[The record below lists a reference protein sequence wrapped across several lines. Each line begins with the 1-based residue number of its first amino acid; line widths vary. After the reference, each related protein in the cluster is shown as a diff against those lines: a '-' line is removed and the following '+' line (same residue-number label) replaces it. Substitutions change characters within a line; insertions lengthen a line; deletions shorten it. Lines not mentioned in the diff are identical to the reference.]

1 MLKLMM
7 WLLRIFLIMV
17 AVLIRTAHADFLP
30 PDQAFQFEAVS
41 TSQEGAELTWK
52 IADGYYLYHH
62 QLKVS
67 HDQKALKL
75 SLPVPQDKDDPTF
88 GRTQVHYGQVNTHI
102 PVQPNQQLNIQWQG
116 CAESGLCYP
125 VQRTTIQT
133 DEEGL
138 LPTQRF
144 SESKRLLNVTSTLT
158 STLVPTQLSEQAVA
172 QQKKAA
178 LGPEN
183 STNKNTVE
191 EPENLVAVPQ
201 DEQAADESQR
211 QASSE
216 VSTQREPQIQQD
228 QTNASLKSQWNN
240 DQFFFNLLSNQNLLV
255 NLLVFLGLGI
265 LLAFL
270 PCSLPLIPILSGI
283 LVQRKT
289 GYRAAFIAGAFV
301 LGLAI
306 VYAVMGLAV
315 AQLGYSFQRWFQ
327 SPVFIGLFAL
337 LFTVFAF
344 NLFGAFHLSLPQGV
358 LHRLD
363 QWQQRQ
369 KGGTLLGALLMGMI
383 AALIVGPCMSAPLAG
398 ALLFVSQLNQPVMG
412 ASYLFVLGLGI
423 GLPIFIASVFG
434 SQYLPKPGLW
444 MDRLKFSFG
453 FVMLALALYFIRPLI
468 PSVLYFILLG
478 AVLLLLAGYC
488 LLKILPHISRSIAK
502 AMVMILSIMIAL
514 GGAWHI
520 NYALAQMSVTQAE
533 QILAWQQVNTEDELS
548 SALAR
553 FKGQTVIIDVY
564 ADWCVACQPIEHEVL
579 PREDVQDALRN
590 IARIKLDLTNYHSS
604 QDELLKQWQILG
616 PPTMIMLDVS
626 HQEQRELRLTG
637 TFSAAQL
644 LARLE
649 QLQTGERE

>member
-1 MLKLMM
+1 
-7 WLLRIFLIMV
+7 
-17 AVLIRTAHADFLP
+17 
-30 PDQAFQFEAVS
+30 
-41 TSQEGAELTWK
+41 
-52 IADGYYLYHH
+52 
-62 QLKVS
+62 S

-125 VQRTTIQT
+125 VQRTTIRT
-133 DEEGL
+133 DDEGL

-412 ASYLFVLGLGI
+412 A
-423 GLPIFIASVFG
+423 
-434 SQYLPKPGLW
+434 
-444 MDRLKFSFG
+444 
-453 FVMLALALYFIRPLI
+453 
-468 PSVLYFILLG
+468 
-478 AVLLLLAGYC
+478 
-488 LLKILPHISRSIAK
+488 
-502 AMVMILSIMIAL
+502 
-514 GGAWHI
+514 
-520 NYALAQMSVTQAE
+520 
-533 QILAWQQVNTEDELS
+533 
-548 SALAR
+548 
-553 FKGQTVIIDVY
+553 
-564 ADWCVACQPIEHEVL
+564 
-579 PREDVQDALRN
+579 
-590 IARIKLDLTNYHSS
+590 
-604 QDELLKQWQILG
+604 
-616 PPTMIMLDVS
+616 
-626 HQEQRELRLTG
+626 
-637 TFSAAQL
+637 
-644 LARLE
+644 
-649 QLQTGERE
+649 